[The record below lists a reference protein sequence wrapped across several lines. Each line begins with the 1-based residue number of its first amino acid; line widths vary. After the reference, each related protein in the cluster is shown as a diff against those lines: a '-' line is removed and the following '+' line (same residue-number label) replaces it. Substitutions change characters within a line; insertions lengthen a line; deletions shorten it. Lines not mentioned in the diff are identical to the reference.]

1 MAKKK
6 SKLKS
11 ALKKIGKAAAVAG
24 AGYLAMK
31 GFKNRKAKS
40 DLAGTEDGKG
50 GMSSPSV
57 ESVKN
62 RMTSNKAYTGSGYK
76 DPIMSGGKGN
86 MYEDKYKGTPL
97 RRLQKNSV
105 GPSMSGID
113 DMNDF
118 AAKDGGRANYKSG
131 GRAKGCGKA
140 LRGFGK
146 AMKGSR

>member
-62 RMTSNKAYTGSGYK
+62 RMTSDRAYTGGGYK
-76 DPIMSGGKGN
+76 DSIMSGGKGN

-97 RRLQKNSV
+97 RRIQNSPLRTD
-105 GPSMSGID
+105 GLG
-113 DMNDF
+113 DMDM
-118 AAKDGGRANYKSG
+118 KDGGRARHKSG
-131 GRAKGCGKA
+131 GSVKKSMGKA
-140 LRGFGK
+140 LRGGGK
-146 AMKGSR
+146 VMR